1 VCVWGGGDG
10 DGETPATCTGGM
22 LQEHDLEPDRR
33 EHTHEL
39 ERDVNSVV
47 FVQRTKCCVLCF
59 YSAYI
64 GNDLHV
70 QSVSRAGTL
79 ATSIP
84 MTSNSSY
91 NPFMPKDSVA
101 MSYSRHHLQNVH
113 GIHTSHGLVHL
124 HAIYLNLMKTTN

>member
-1 VCVWGGGDG
+1 M
-10 DGETPATCTGGM
+10 P
-22 LQEHDLEPDRR
+22 QEHDLEPDRR

-47 FVQRTKCCVLCF
+47 FVQRTKCCVFCF

-91 NPFMPKDSVA
+91 NPFMPKDPVA

-124 HAIYLNLMKTTN
+124 HAIYLNENNQLKL